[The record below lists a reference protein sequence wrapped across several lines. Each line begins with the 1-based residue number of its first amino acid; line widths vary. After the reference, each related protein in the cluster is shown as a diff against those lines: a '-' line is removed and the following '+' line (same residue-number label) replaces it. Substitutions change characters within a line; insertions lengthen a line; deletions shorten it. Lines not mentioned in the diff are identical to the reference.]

1 MCKHIVMHP
10 LFYKLTKQYR
20 TIIVKVFFLFQSSL
34 FKFKIQYLLK
44 TVNSKCKY
52 EFYWIP
58 MRIIQED
65 LIQIL
70 CTLPMSN
77 VKILLFIQCQIFLL
91 KCKNILK
98 QKQFKK
104 LVLHL
109 NYTFTLIS
117 I

>member
-58 MRIIQED
+58 MRIIEKD
-65 LIQIL
+65 LIQIF
-70 CTLPMSN
+70 CTLPMS
-77 VKILLFIQCQIFLL
+77 KYFYLFNAKIFLL
-91 KCKNILK
+91 KC
-98 QKQFKK
+98 
-104 LVLHL
+104 
-109 NYTFTLIS
+109 
-117 I
+117 